1 MKKRKPKKINRVK
14 EYNINIK
21 RTTLGSIVVE
31 TQNKE
36 QAIIMAKEKYN
47 KGMIVWDR
55 EKTELTIG

>member
-55 EKTELTIG
+55 EKIELIIE

>member
-36 QAIIMAKEKYN
+36 QAIIIAKEKYN